1 MKTNFTNLRNAIFV
15 LLLSLAFTSAFSQ
28 NGNPAISNL
37 TATVV
42 NNNLVMNWNVSA
54 IDNVNYCEV
63 QASKDGITFST
74 IGLVMGADPKEPNS
88 FKFKQGLK
96 KLKSGQVY
104 YRVLNVENSG
114 KSYVSNA
121 VTTIK

>member
-1 MKTNFTNLRNAIFV
+1 MKTNFTYLRNAISV

-28 NGNPAISNL
+28 TGNPAISNL
-37 TATVV
+37 TATVEK
-42 NNNLVMNWNVSA
+42 NNLVINWNVSA
-54 IDNVNYCEV
+54 IDAINYCEV

-96 KLKSGQVY
+96 NLKPGQVF

-114 KSYVSNA
+114 RSYVSNA
-121 VTTIK
+121 VKTTK